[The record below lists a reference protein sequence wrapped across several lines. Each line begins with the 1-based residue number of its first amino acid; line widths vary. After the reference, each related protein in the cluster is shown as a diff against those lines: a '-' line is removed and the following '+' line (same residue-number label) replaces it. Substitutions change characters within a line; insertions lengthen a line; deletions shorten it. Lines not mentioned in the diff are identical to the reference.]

1 MISHTLVRFISQTCQ
16 ELGSMKEEVDQYKEL
31 EAKERDNVEKAEANF
46 TSVQAGNFLCLGAFI
61 MSYIRCVVN
70 ILT

>member
-1 MISHTLVRFISQTCQ
+1 
-16 ELGSMKEEVDQYKEL
+16 MKEEVDQYKEL

-70 ILT
+70 ILTWN